1 MDIRFLAWAGYDLSG
16 KQHYYSI
23 DWPEVDADEV
33 GHKKM
38 KAKEIKSAISYA
50 SETTELKPS
59 IGYKRHDMRPSIS
72 GQELKPFPK
81 PIDT

>member
-23 DWPEVDADEV
+23 DWPDMDSDEV
-33 GHKKM
+33 GHKKIKVKEM
-38 KAKEIKSAISYA
+38 KSSISEATEI
-50 SETTELKPS
+50 EELQPT
-59 IGYKRHDMRPSIS
+59 IRYKRHDMRPSIS

>member
-1 MDIRFLAWAGYDLSG
+1 VDIRFLAWAGYDLSG

-38 KAKEIKSAISYA
+38 KAKEVKSVISEA
-50 SETTELKPS
+50 REIQPTIS
-59 IGYKRHDMRPSIS
+59 YKRHDMRPSIS
-72 GQELKPFPK
+72 GQELKPFPN
-81 PIDT
+81 PIDI